1 MSVQVCVVCR
11 QVWRLPGVAP
21 CFGRSFLLVRNHS
34 SSYPTRSL
42 DGSSYPLPWP
52 QHSVPFSVKEP
63 FMNTFLGLFFLRRIA
78 NTHGYTFKVSEFLQ
92 GAKEAV
98 FAVAGALSSP
108 ERRSILQSVLSP
120 HLYTT
125 VRQSLESLPDGSRM
139 HLDVESIR
147 HVQLSCVNSVVGA
160 TEPGD
165 EHPLEWLGQRVIASK
180 SELQALERA
189 DTKITFRTAREIGM
203 AAAGTHMEFQLGVS
217 FKTKEKFAVLDSG
230 GQLVEGSNQFKDGYH
245 LWRFGSNVSWEGDDY
260 PFSWTILDIND
271 HLMGAVD

>member
-1 MSVQVCVVCR
+1 MSHCV
-11 QVWRLPGVAP
+11 
-21 CFGRSFLLVRNHS
+21 GRTFLLARSHS

-42 DGSSYPLPWP
+42 DGSSYPLPWA
-52 QHSVPFSVKEP
+52 QHSVPFSVREP
-63 FMNTFLGLFFLRRIA
+63 FKNRLIGLFFLKRIA
-78 NTHGYTFKVSEFLQ
+78 NTHGYKFEVSEFLQ

-98 FAVAGALSSP
+98 FTVAEALSSP
-108 ERRSILQSVLSP
+108 ERRNILQSVLSP
-120 HLYTT
+120 HLYTA
-125 VRQSLESLPDGSRM
+125 VRQSLENLPSGSRM

-147 HVQLSCVNSVVGA
+147 HIQLRCVNSVVGA

-189 DTKITFRTAREIGM
+189 DTKITFQTAREIGM
-203 AAAGTHMEFQLGVS
+203 TAAGIHMEFQLGVS

-230 GQLVEGSNQFKDGYH
+230 GQVVEGSNQFKDGYH
-245 LWRFGSNVSWEGDDY
+245 LWRFGSTVSWEGDDY
-260 PFSWTILDIND
+260 PFSWTILDINN